1 MYSAFGSRAVL
12 HTLSRAAEKK
22 ATLRDCSWLN
32 EGERWET
39 RLELHPSAPIIS
51 PSMLQLAPEQLL
63 KICLLFSTLLLH
75 QYKMELL
82 RSNKRSTSTKNL
94 NITDTEL
101 PLAVPLK
108 ICSSRSQRKW
118 LTVRRFSMFLSQKQ
132 IKSSYTQKHDNDH
145 VYFWS
150 L

>member
-1 MYSAFGSRAVL
+1 MDPEQCYILYPEQQRKRLLWG
-12 HTLSRAAEKK
+12 AA
-22 ATLRDCSWLN
+22 LDWLKVK
-32 EGERWET
+32 GVET
-39 RLELHPSAPIIS
+39 RLELHKSAPIIS

-132 IKSSYTQKHDNDH
+132 IKSSYTQKHGNDH